1 MRKFPIIFVLFAI
14 LTLISCKTRYV
25 TEYQTVE
32 VPVIHTEL
40 RTDTVRD
47 SVMQHDSVTIYT
59 KGDTVFSEKYRYI
72 TKWKERSKI
81 VNNTDTLTKI
91 VEKPVPVEV
100 EKKLSK
106 WQKVKINLGGIVI
119 ILFWWFIVY
128 KIILLWKKIKK
139 T

>member
-1 MRKFPIIFVLFAI
+1 MRYIIPVISLF
-14 LTLISCKTRYV
+14 LLISCKTRYI

-47 SVMQHDSVTIYT
+47 SVHHTDSVVVFQR
-59 KGDTVFSEKYRYI
+59 GDTVFSEKFRYI

-91 VEKPVPVEV
+91 VKKHVPVYV
-100 EKKLSK
+100 EKKLNK
-106 WQKVKINLGGIVI
+106 WQKIRMNVGGIVI
-119 ILFWWFIVY
+119 ILFGGFIVY
-128 KIILLWKKIKK
+128 KIILLWKKIKR